1 MFDASTFHT
10 TKMAAAG
17 FNGGGALQTGVK
29 VAGTTYFL
37 GEVTQMVIDSRW
49 ILIAVVM
56 CCIVDFRLGCQESRM
71 HKAEADKAHNAM
83 LSDFYRF
90 HRSRA
95 IRRSIDKFFNY
106 LFWMVMSMAVGAAF
120 LPHVGI
126 DYIFGA
132 WAGGLVACVCE
143 LSSAGGHFLY
153 IHHITVEKRN
163 IKGYVV
169 AFAKAL
175 AVAFARQKA
184 GDDVAE
190 SIGEAFS
197 EADANVGAASMKPPT
212 QHMDD
217 RGTKEPHSDKRKV
230 EPKTRGNK

>member
-1 MFDASTFHT
+1 MESNILNLP
-10 TKMAAAG
+10 G
-17 FNGGGALQTGVK
+17 NGLQTGTR
-29 VAGTTYFL
+29 VAGVTIFYS
-37 GEVTQMVIDSRW
+37 EITQMIVDSRW
-49 ILIAVVM
+49 ILIAIVL
-56 CCIVDFRLGCQESRM
+56 CCALDFRLGTKESAKR
-71 HKAEADKAHNAM
+71 KEAADKEGNKM
-83 LSDFYRF
+83 LGDLYKF

-95 IRRSIDKFFNY
+95 VRRTMNKFVDYVLLMIVFE
-106 LFWMVMSMAVGAAF
+106 AIGAAF
-120 LPHVGI
+120 LPYVGVS
-126 DYIFGA
+126 YIYGA
-132 WAGGLVACVCE
+132 WVGGLIACGCE

-153 IHHITVEKRN
+153 IHGITVEKKN
-163 IKGYVV
+163 VKGYTL
-169 AFAKAL
+169 AFVKAL

-217 RGTKEPHSDKRKV
+217 RGTKESHSDKRKV